1 MTNENGNRF
10 PKSLSLPRFV
20 RLSDLESGRAY
31 LGTPSSVPNSFILL
45 EEKRSIT
52 DTRKY
57 FGILKSRTLKT
68 TKIR

>member
-1 MTNENGNRF
+1 MIIKDGKEL
-10 PKSLSLPRFV
+10 PKYLSLPRFV

-31 LGTPSSVPNSFILL
+31 LGTPSSVRNSFILL

>member
-1 MTNENGNRF
+1 MIIKDGKEL
-10 PKSLSLPRFV
+10 PKYLSLPRFV

>member
-1 MTNENGNRF
+1 MIIKNGKEL
-10 PKSLSLPRFV
+10 PKYLSLPRFV

-31 LGTPSSVPNSFILL
+31 LGTPSSVRILL
-45 EEKRSIT
+45 FSLRKKRSIA